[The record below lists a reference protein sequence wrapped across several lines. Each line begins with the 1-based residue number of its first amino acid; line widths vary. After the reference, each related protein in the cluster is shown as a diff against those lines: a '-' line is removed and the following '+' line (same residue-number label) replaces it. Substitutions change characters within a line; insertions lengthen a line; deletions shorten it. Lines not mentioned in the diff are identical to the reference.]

1 MVIFYAIGTSG
12 DDEKPGTTTVA
23 DKESAKE
30 IKDEPTKEP
39 APAPT
44 PAPEKKFIQIASWKG
59 SGIKK
64 TELFTTTNKEWVVR
78 WKAENENVA
87 GITQVMVYDADGG
100 MVDIVVNAQGVGE
113 DESFVRTKPGEYYLD
128 INSANV
134 DWTISVEE
142 KR

>member
-1 MVIFYAIGTSG
+1 
-12 DDEKPGTTTVA
+12 
-23 DKESAKE
+23 
-30 IKDEPTKEP
+30 
-39 APAPT
+39 
-44 PAPEKKFIQIASWKG
+44 
-59 SGIKK
+59 
-64 TELFTTTNKEWVVR
+64 
-78 WKAENENVA
+78 
-87 GITQVMVYDADGG
+87 MVYDADGG